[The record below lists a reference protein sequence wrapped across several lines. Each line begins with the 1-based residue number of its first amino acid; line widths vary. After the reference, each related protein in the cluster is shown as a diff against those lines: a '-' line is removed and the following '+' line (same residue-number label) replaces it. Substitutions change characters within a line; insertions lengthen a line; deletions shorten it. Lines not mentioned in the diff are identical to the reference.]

1 MPAPLEIR
9 IHNRIVAEAVAVSG
23 ANVPEAQHYRR
34 DVLAH
39 SPGRDALPAVVVA
52 RTAGRVIGW
61 RALLSCDEYVYP
73 VTVLLLDTAGGQV
86 VGAEAQNWRAGWTR
100 SLLAALGGPS
110 PLWVDGDAESVPEI
124 HYVDLD
130 ALTVLD
136 MTAYEGAGLWQSS
149 LSVLVTVREY
159 PDGRTNET

>member
-1 MPAPLEIR
+1 MPAPLEVR
-9 IHNRIVAEAVAVSG
+9 ILNRIVAEAVAVSG

-39 SPGRDALPAVVVA
+39 SPDRDAVPAVVVA
-52 RTAGRVIGW
+52 RTPGRVIAE
-61 RALLSCDEYVYP
+61 RKLLSCTEYVFP

-86 VGAEAQNWRAGWTR
+86 VGGSGKNWRADWTR
-100 SLLAALGGPS
+100 NLLAALDGPS

-124 HYVDLD
+124 HYADLD

-136 MTAYEGAGLWQSS
+136 LTAYEAVGLWQSS
-149 LSVLVTVREY
+149 LSVLVTVRQY